1 MRGDKTKLH
10 RLPLI
15 SAAAAVEPRSL
26 VLHNQTILR
35 ISALSLGLALG
46 STIFVRPAAAQDDGK
61 LTPPTVLTHV
71 DAVYPAAAL
80 ASGVHADVIL
90 VVTIDVNGHVSN
102 VEVAKSATEGK
113 ADSTRKELDEAAI
126 AAMRQWT
133 FRPATRN
140 GKPVASRIRVPY
152 HFAPPPPP
160 GGPAP
165 EQAPSP
171 VPLRGTAI
179 TPGSQVGVATAGASG
194 ATPAAEEVK
203 VSGKAPPRS
212 TSEYRIP
219 KATLTAAPHASGAEM
234 LNTAPGMFVARPEGD
249 AVAQQLFLRGFD
261 ADHGQDVE
269 IKVSGIPLNQPSH
282 VHGQGYADLGFV
294 IPETVRELRVVEG
307 VHDPHQGDFAI
318 AGSVDYELGV
328 EERRSRLKLSYGSF
342 DTQRLLGLWAPE
354 GQHEETFGAAT
365 FRSTAGFGNGTRGS
379 KSGGF
384 IGQYRVALPND
395 ASLLFHAGGY
405 AARASLAGV
414 LRRDDIDAGRIGFYD
429 AYPDP
434 SALAQSAATSRAQ
447 VGVTFDAPGTEGSR
461 VAAGLWVY
469 LATFRQRRNFTGY
482 TEESAQ
488 HPDWTDRGD
497 LFDQT
502 NDDLGLGGSVSY
514 RSRRHKPLS
523 WLGLQYELGG
533 EARTHTI
540 GQAASLVQTPDAQ
553 IWDRRVDAGVK
564 LTDIGMYADGLLAFS
579 NHVRVR
585 GGLRG
590 DFLLFDVEDRLA
602 NTTPPSAPQTH
613 LPGAHRTA
621 EGMALGPRVDV
632 EGGPTPWLRL
642 TASYGQGFRSPHSG
656 LVVDGRSLPFSK
668 VHSYEVGATVRDEGL
683 ASFSL
688 TGFQTELSADQ
699 ALEAGEIEQI
709 GPTTRRGLV
718 AYLLANP
725 TRWMNLALSATYV
738 RATLDSPPAPTPEE
752 PNPPVTSGDAIPFVP
767 PLVVR
772 SDVGFQGTVGVLAG
786 KNVDFRAGYGATF
799 LSSRPLPYGFTSTNV
814 FLLDAQAAVRR
825 DWLEIGVEA
834 TNLLGLKY
842 ASTQDAFVS
851 NWRLSPASTTAP
863 AQHITA
869 GAPRAVLGTVTL
881 YL

>member
-1 MRGDKTKLH
+1 M
-10 RLPLI
+10 
-15 SAAAAVEPRSL
+15 AVKPGSL

-35 ISALSLGLALG
+35 VALLSAGLALG
-46 STIFVRPAAAQDDGK
+46 ALLSVRPAAAQDDGK

-71 DAVYPAAAL
+71 DAVYPASAL

-102 VEVAKSATEGK
+102 VEVAKSATEGR

-171 VPLRGTAI
+171 VPLQGTAV
-179 TPGSQVGVATAGASG
+179 TPGSQVGVATAGTAG

-203 VSGKAPPRS
+203 VSGKAPPRG
-212 TSEYRIP
+212 TSDFRIP
-219 KATLTAAPHASGAEM
+219 KATLTAAPHASGADM
-234 LNTAPGMFVARPEGD
+234 LKTAPGVYVARPEGD
-249 AVAQQLFLRGFD
+249 AVAQQIFVRGFD

-269 IKVSGIPLNQPSH
+269 IKVAGIPLNQPSH
-282 VHGQGYADLGFV
+282 VHGQGYADLNFV

-365 FRSTAGFGNGTRGS
+365 FRSTDGFGDGTRGAT
-379 KSGGF
+379 SGGF

-395 ASLLFHAGGY
+395 TSLLFHVGGY
-405 AARASLAGV
+405 GARASLAGTV
-414 LRRDDIDAGRIGFYD
+414 RRDDVDSGRIGFYD
-429 AYPDP
+429 AYPDA
-434 SALAQSAATSRAQ
+434 SARAQSAATSRAQ
-447 VGVTFDAPGTEGSR
+447 VGVSFDAPGSEGSR
-461 VAAGLWVY
+461 VAAGLWLY
-469 LATFRQRRNFTGY
+469 LASFRQRRNFTGY
-482 TEESAQ
+482 TEQSAL

-502 NDDLGLGGSVSY
+502 NDDLGVGGSVSY

-533 EARTHTI
+533 EARTHAI
-540 GQAASLVQTPDAQ
+540 DQAANLIQAPDSQ
-553 IWDRRVDAGVK
+553 VWDRRVDARVK
-564 LTDIGMYADGLLAFS
+564 ITDIGLYADGLLAFS

-585 GGLRG
+585 GGVRG

-602 NTTPPSAPQTH
+602 NTTPASAPQNS

-621 EGMALGPRVDV
+621 EGTVFGPRVNV
-632 EGGPTPWLRL
+632 EGDPTPWLRL
-642 TASYGQGFRSPHSG
+642 TASYGEGFRSPHAG
-656 LVVDGRSLPFSK
+656 LVVDAQKLPFSE
-668 VHSYEVGATVRDEGL
+668 VRSYEVGATVRDEDF

-688 TGFQTELSADQ
+688 TGFQTNLSSDQ
-699 ALEAGEIEQI
+699 ALEAGEVEQI

-718 AYLLANP
+718 AYFLSNP
-725 TRWMNLALSATYV
+725 TPWMHLALSATYV
-738 RATLDSPPAPTPEE
+738 RATLDSPPVPTPEE
-752 PNPPVTSGDAIPFVP
+752 PNPPITSDDAIPFVP

-772 SDVGFQGTVGVLAG
+772 SDVGFRGSLGVLAG
-786 KNVDFRAGYGATF
+786 KSVDLRAGYGATF
-799 LSSRPLPYGFTSTNV
+799 LSSRPLPYGFSSTNV

-842 ASTQDAFVS
+842 ASTQDAFAS
-851 NWRLSPASTTAP
+851 NWRLSPAPVTAP

-869 GAPRAVLGTVTL
+869 GAPRAILGTVTL